1 MSQSFSIK
9 TKLVNSKEYLFDEL
23 RKKWILSTPE
33 EEIRQQFWKY
43 LHFEKKYPVSL
54 MAIEKTIIING
65 LNKRFDLLIYDR
77 NGNPNIIVECKSR
90 NVIINESTLDQILS
104 YQYKIGAKYLILTN
118 GKETYCLKI
127 DLTEKKVIYLENIP
141 QYINNKRVN

>member
-1 MSQSFSIK
+1 MSHSFSIK

-33 EEIRQQFWKY
+33 EEVRQQFWKY

-54 MAIEKTIIING
+54 MAIEKTIVING

-90 NVIINESTLDQILS
+90 NVKINESTLDQILS
-104 YQYKIGAKYLILTN
+104 YQYKIGAKYLVLTN
-118 GKETYCLKI
+118 GNETYCIGI
-127 DLTEKKVIYLENIP
+127 DLSSKKVTYLEDIP
-141 QYINNKRVN
+141 QYINN

>member
-1 MSQSFSIK
+1 MSHSFSIK
-9 TKLVNSKEYLFDEL
+9 TKLVNSKEYLFDEI

-33 EEIRQQFWKY
+33 EEVRQQFWKY

-54 MAIEKTIIING
+54 MAIEKTIVING

-90 NVIINESTLDQILS
+90 NVKINESTLDQILS
-104 YQYKIGAKYLILTN
+104 YQYKIGAKYLVLTN
-118 GKETYCLKI
+118 GNETYCIGI
-127 DLTEKKVIYLENIP
+127 DLSSKKVTYLEDIP
-141 QYINNKRVN
+141 QYIIN

>member
-1 MSQSFSIK
+1 MSHSFSIK
-9 TKLVNSKEYLFDEL
+9 TKLVNSKEYLFDEI

-33 EEIRQQFWKY
+33 EEVRQQFWKY

-54 MAIEKTIIING
+54 MAIEKTIVING

-90 NVIINESTLDQILS
+90 NVKINESTLNQILS
-104 YQYKIGAKYLILTN
+104 YQYKIGAKYLVLTN
-118 GKETYCLKI
+118 GNETYCIGI
-127 DLTEKKVIYLENIP
+127 DLSSKKVTYLEDIP
-141 QYINNKRVN
+141 QFISN

>member
-1 MSQSFSIK
+1 MSHSFSIK

-33 EEIRQQFWKY
+33 EEVRQQFWKY

-54 MAIEKTIIING
+54 MAIEKTIVING

-90 NVIINESTLDQILS
+90 NVKINESALDQILS
-104 YQYKIGAKYLILTN
+104 YQYKIGAKYLVLTN
-118 GKETYCLKI
+118 GNETYCIGI
-127 DLTEKKVIYLENIP
+127 DLSSKKVTYLEDIP
-141 QYINNKRVN
+141 QYINN

>member
-1 MSQSFSIK
+1 MSHSFSIK
-9 TKLVNSKEYLFDEL
+9 TKLVNSKEYLFDEI

-33 EEIRQQFWKY
+33 EEVRQQFWKY

-54 MAIEKTIIING
+54 MAIEKTIVING

-90 NVIINESTLDQILS
+90 NVKINESALDQILS
-104 YQYKIGAKYLILTN
+104 YQYKIGAKYLVLTN
-118 GKETYCLKI
+118 GNETYCIGI
-127 DLTEKKVIYLENIP
+127 DLSSKKVTYLEDIP
-141 QYINNKRVN
+141 QFISN

>member
-1 MSQSFSIK
+1 MSHSFSIK
-9 TKLVNSKEYLFDEL
+9 TKLVNSKEYLFDDI

-33 EEIRQQFWKY
+33 EEVRQQFWKY

-54 MAIEKTIIING
+54 MAIEKTIVING

-90 NVIINESTLDQILS
+90 NVKINESALDRILS

-118 GKETYCLKI
+118 GKETYCLEI
-127 DLTEKKVIYLENIP
+127 NLTEKKVIYLENIP
-141 QYINNKRVN
+141 QYINN

>member
-1 MSQSFSIK
+1 MSHSFSIK
-9 TKLVNSKEYLFDEL
+9 TKLVNSKEYLFDEI

-33 EEIRQQFWKY
+33 EEVRQQFWKY

-54 MAIEKTIIING
+54 MAIEKTIVING

-90 NVIINESTLDQILS
+90 NVKINESALDQILS
-104 YQYKIGAKYLILTN
+104 YQYKIGAKYLVLTN
-118 GKETYCLKI
+118 GNETYCIGI
-127 DLTEKKVIYLENIP
+127 DLSSKKVTYLEDIP
-141 QYINNKRVN
+141 QYISN

>member
-1 MSQSFSIK
+1 MSHSYSIK

-33 EEIRQQFWKY
+33 EEVRQQFWKY

-54 MAIEKTIIING
+54 MAIEKTIVING

-90 NVIINESTLDQILS
+90 NVKINESALDQILS
-104 YQYKIGAKYLILTN
+104 YQYKIGAKYLVLTN
-118 GKETYCLKI
+118 GNETYCIGI
-127 DLTEKKVIYLENIP
+127 DLSSKKVTYLEDIP
-141 QYINNKRVN
+141 QYINN

>member
-1 MSQSFSIK
+1 MSHSFSIK

-54 MAIEKTIIING
+54 MATEKTIVING

-90 NVIINESTLDQILS
+90 NVKINESALDQILS
-104 YQYKIGAKYLILTN
+104 YQYKIGAKYLVLTN
-118 GKETYCLKI
+118 GNETYCIGI
-127 DLTEKKVIYLENIP
+127 DLSSKKVTYLEDIP
-141 QYINNKRVN
+141 QYINN

>member
-1 MSQSFSIK
+1 MCIRDR

-33 EEIRQQFWKY
+33 EEVRQQFWKY

-54 MAIEKTIIING
+54 MAIEKTIVING

-77 NGNPNIIVECKSR
+77 NGSPNIIVECKSR
-90 NVIINESTLDQILS
+90 NVKINESALDQILS
-104 YQYKIGAKYLILTN
+104 YQYKIGAKYLVLTN
-118 GKETYCLKI
+118 GNETYCIGI
-127 DLTEKKVIYLENIP
+127 DLSSKKVTYLEDIP
-141 QYINNKRVN
+141 QYINN

>member
-1 MSQSFSIK
+1 MSHSFSIK

-33 EEIRQQFWKY
+33 EEVRQQFWKY

-54 MAIEKTIIING
+54 MAIEKTIVING

-90 NVIINESTLDQILS
+90 NVKINESALDQILS
-104 YQYKIGAKYLILTN
+104 YQYKIGAKYLVLTN
-118 GKETYCLKI
+118 GNETYCIGI
-127 DLTEKKVIYLENIP
+127 DLSSKKVTYLEDIP
-141 QYINNKRVN
+141 LYINN

>member
-1 MSQSFSIK
+1 MTNSFSIK

-33 EEIRQQFWKY
+33 EKIRQKFWKY

-54 MAIEKTIIING
+54 MAIEKTIKFNG
-65 LNKRFDLLIYDR
+65 LIKRFDLLIYDR
-77 NGNPNIIVECKSR
+77 HGNPNIIVECKSR
-90 NVIINESTLDQILS
+90 NVIINESTLNQILS

-118 GKETYCLKI
+118 GKETYCLEI
-127 DLTEKKVIYLENIP
+127 DLTEKKIIYLENIP
-141 QYINNKRVN
+141 QYINN

>member
-1 MSQSFSIK
+1 MSHSFSIK

-33 EEIRQQFWKY
+33 EEVRQQFWKY

-54 MAIEKTIIING
+54 MAIEKTIVING

-104 YQYKIGAKYLILTN
+104 YQYRIGAKYLILTN
-118 GKETYCLKI
+118 GKKTYCLEI
-127 DLTEKKVIYLENIP
+127 DLTEKTSYKGFGM
-141 QYINNKRVN
+141 K

>member
-1 MSQSFSIK
+1 MSHSFSIK

-33 EEIRQQFWKY
+33 EEVRQQFWKY

-54 MAIEKTIIING
+54 MAIEKTIVING

-90 NVIINESTLDQILS
+90 NVKINESALDQILS
-104 YQYKIGAKYLILTN
+104 YQYKIGAKYLVLTN
-118 GKETYCLKI
+118 GNETFCIGI
-127 DLTEKKVIYLENIP
+127 DLSSKKVMYLEDIP
-141 QYINNKRVN
+141 KYINN

>member
-1 MSQSFSIK
+1 MSHSFSIK

-33 EEIRQQFWKY
+33 EEVRQQFWKY

-54 MAIEKTIIING
+54 MAIEKTIVING

-90 NVIINESTLDQILS
+90 NVKINESALDQILS
-104 YQYKIGAKYLILTN
+104 YQYKIGAKYLVLTN
-118 GKETYCLKI
+118 GNETYCIGI
-127 DLTEKKVIYLENIP
+127 DLSSKKVTYLEDIP
-141 QYINNKRVN
+141 QYISN

>member
-1 MSQSFSIK
+1 MSHSFSIK

-54 MAIEKTIIING
+54 MAIEKTIVING

-90 NVIINESTLDQILS
+90 NVKINESTLDQILS
-104 YQYKIGAKYLILTN
+104 YQYKIGAKYLVLTN
-118 GKETYCLKI
+118 GNETYCIGI
-127 DLTEKKVIYLENIP
+127 DLSSKKVKYLEDIP
-141 QYINNKRVN
+141 QYINN

>member
-1 MSQSFSIK
+1 MSHSFSIK

-33 EEIRQQFWKY
+33 EEVRQQFWKY

-54 MAIEKTIIING
+54 MAIEKTIVING

-118 GKETYCLKI
+118 GKETYCLEI

-141 QYINNKRVN
+141 QYINN

>member
-1 MSQSFSIK
+1 MSHSFSIK

-33 EEIRQQFWKY
+33 EEVRQQFWKY

-54 MAIEKTIIING
+54 MAIEKTIVING

-104 YQYKIGAKYLILTN
+104 YQYNIGAKYLILTN
-118 GKETYCLKI
+118 GIETYCLKI

-141 QYINNKRVN
+141 QYINN

>member
-1 MSQSFSIK
+1 MSHSFSIK

-33 EEIRQQFWKY
+33 EEVRQQFWKY

-54 MAIEKTIIING
+54 MAIEKTIVING

-77 NGNPNIIVECKSR
+77 NGNPNIIVECKSK

-118 GKETYCLKI
+118 GKETYCLEI

-141 QYINNKRVN
+141 QYINN

>member
-1 MSQSFSIK
+1 MSHSFSIK

-33 EEIRQQFWKY
+33 EEVRQQFWKY

-54 MAIEKTIIING
+54 MAIEKTIVING

-77 NGNPNIIVECKSR
+77 NGNPNVIVECKSR
-90 NVIINESTLDQILS
+90 NVKINESALDQILS
-104 YQYKIGAKYLILTN
+104 YQYKIGAKYLVLTN
-118 GKETYCLKI
+118 GNETYCIGI
-127 DLTEKKVIYLENIP
+127 DLSSKKVTYLEDIP
-141 QYINNKRVN
+141 QYINN

>member
-1 MSQSFSIK
+1 MSHSFSVK

-33 EEIRQQFWKY
+33 EEVRQQFWKY

-54 MAIEKTIIING
+54 MAIEKTIVING

-77 NGNPNIIVECKSR
+77 NGIPNIIVECKSR
-90 NVIINESTLDQILS
+90 NVKINESALDQILS
-104 YQYKIGAKYLILTN
+104 YQYKIGAKYLVLTN
-118 GKETYCLKI
+118 GNETYCIGI
-127 DLTEKKVIYLENIP
+127 DLSSKKVTYLEDIP
-141 QYINNKRVN
+141 QYINN

>member
-1 MSQSFSIK
+1 MTHSFSIK

-23 RKKWILSTPE
+23 RKKWILLTPE

-54 MAIEKTIIING
+54 MAIEKTIVING

-90 NVIINESTLDQILS
+90 NVKINESALDQILS
-104 YQYKIGAKYLILTN
+104 YQYKIGAKYLVLTN
-118 GKETYCLKI
+118 GNETYCIGI
-127 DLTEKKVIYLENIP
+127 DLSSKKVTYLEDIP
-141 QYINNKRVN
+141 QYINN

>member
-1 MSQSFSIK
+1 MSHSFSIK

-33 EEIRQQFWKY
+33 EEVRQQFWKY

-90 NVIINESTLDQILS
+90 NVIINESTLNQILS

-118 GKETYCLKI
+118 GKETYCLEI
-127 DLTEKKVIYLENIP
+127 DLTEKKIIYLENIP
-141 QYINNKRVN
+141 QYINN

>member
-1 MSQSFSIK
+1 MSHSFSIK

-54 MAIEKTIIING
+54 MAIEKTIVING

-90 NVIINESTLDQILS
+90 NVKINESTLDQILS
-104 YQYKIGAKYLILTN
+104 YQYKIGAKYLVLTN
-118 GKETYCLKI
+118 GNETYCIGI
-127 DLTEKKVIYLENIP
+127 DLSSKKVTYLEDIP
-141 QYINNKRVN
+141 QYINN

>member
-1 MSQSFSIK
+1 MSHSFSIK
-9 TKLVNSKEYLFDEL
+9 TKVINSKEYLFDEL

-33 EEIRQQFWKY
+33 EEVRQQFWKY

-54 MAIEKTIIING
+54 MAIEKTIVING

-90 NVIINESTLDQILS
+90 NVKINESALDQILS
-104 YQYKIGAKYLILTN
+104 YQYKIGAKYLVLTN
-118 GKETYCLKI
+118 GNETYCIGI
-127 DLTEKKVIYLENIP
+127 DLSSKKVTYLEDIP
-141 QYINNKRVN
+141 QYINN

>member
-1 MSQSFSIK
+1 MSHSFSIK
-9 TKLVNSKEYLFDEL
+9 TKLVNSKEYLFDEI

-33 EEIRQQFWKY
+33 EEVRQQFWKY

-54 MAIEKTIIING
+54 MAIEKTIVING

-118 GKETYCLKI
+118 GKETYCLEI
-127 DLTEKKVIYLENIP
+127 NLTEKKVIYLENIP
-141 QYINNKRVN
+141 QYINN

>member
-1 MSQSFSIK
+1 MSHSFSIK

-33 EEIRQQFWKY
+33 EEVRQQFWKY
-43 LHFEKKYPVSL
+43 LHFEKKYPISL
-54 MAIEKTIIING
+54 MAIEKTIVING

-90 NVIINESTLDQILS
+90 NVKINESALDQILS
-104 YQYKIGAKYLILTN
+104 YQYKIGAKYLVLTN
-118 GKETYCLKI
+118 GNETYCIGI
-127 DLTEKKVIYLENIP
+127 DLSSKKVTYLEDIP
-141 QYINNKRVN
+141 QYINN